1 MHEKLQLGL
10 DALVGAPQ
18 WAGYSLL
25 ALAALITVLGRHGQR
40 PLNAALLAGAVVAL
54 ALTGLRGAV
63 HAWVPGVAAVICGAL
78 AAFFGLVAT
87 AWGTASVMAVIL
99 GGAGARAEAKRVLK
113 SKDVSAAA
121 KMEAGDLIDRTEIDH
136 GPIATAVAFVIL
148 LGLMLMYLA
157 TSGK

>member
-1 MHEKLQLGL
+1 MAQNTQSTT
-10 DALVGAPQ
+10 ASRA
-18 WAGYSLL
+18 
-25 ALAALITVLGRHGQR
+25 T
-40 PLNAALLAGAVVAL
+40 
-54 ALTGLRGAV
+54 
-63 HAWVPGVAAVICGAL
+63 VPGTANDEPVAPTGFTARREYIPDAKRMYEGAQAPEL
-78 AAFFGLVAT
+78 AKARSLFEEGDY
-87 AWGTASVMAVIL
+87 
-99 GGAGARAEAKRVLK
+99 AGARAEAKRVLK